1 MDFFGLPRNTND
13 ACLVFL
19 FRIISSFST
28 IQCIDATLSEQQ
40 LSIAFEMYTKFKD
53 LVDFFLVFGIFLFLK
68 FEIFPKI
75 YLFFFCNLSFCAA
88 NSC

>member
-40 LSIAFEMYTKFKD
+40 LSIAFEMYTKFED
-53 LVDFFLVFGIFLFLK
+53 LVDFFLVFGIL
-68 FEIFPKI
+68 
-75 YLFFFCNLSFCAA
+75 LFFKFV
-88 NSC
+88 